1 MKLFLL
7 LFSAITL
14 AACGNSDDGRIE
26 ATGTMEATDVTISAQ
41 VSGTLESIRGD
52 EGMSV
57 AEGDTLAVIDQRDL
71 LLQLRQAD
79 ANLAAAEAQYKLTVI
94 GARREDVTQAEVTY
108 HNANRDLE
116 RMRELRATNSI
127 PQKQLEDAELRATIA
142 RQTFEKIKN
151 GARPEEIA
159 SVAAR
164 RDQASAQS
172 AALRKKVE
180 DCVVTSP
187 IAGTVINRFVE
198 RGEFTAPGAAL
209 FRVANLAELD
219 VMIYVPE
226 ADLPRIAIG
235 QTAAITVDAFND
247 RTFEGKVVFIS
258 STAEFTPKNI
268 QTKDERTK
276 LVFGV
281 KVRVHNPD
289 GILKAGIPA
298 DVVL

>member
-14 AACGNSDDGRIE
+14 AACGDSDDGRIE

-127 PQKQLEDAELRATIA
+127 PQKQLEEIKRRRNPQRSAKRSKTAWSLRPSRERSSIDSSSGVNSPPPA
-142 RQTFEKIKN
+142 RH
-151 GARPEEIA
+151 
-159 SVAAR
+159 S
-164 RDQASAQS
+164 SAW
-172 AALRKKVE
+172 
-180 DCVVTSP
+180 P
-187 IAGTVINRFVE
+187 IWR
-198 RGEFTAPGAAL
+198 
-209 FRVANLAELD
+209 
-219 VMIYVPE
+219 
-226 ADLPRIAIG
+226 
-235 QTAAITVDAFND
+235 
-247 RTFEGKVVFIS
+247 S
-258 STAEFTPKNI
+258 SMS
-268 QTKDERTK
+268 
-276 LVFGV
+276 
-281 KVRVHNPD
+281 
-289 GILKAGIPA
+289 
-298 DVVL
+298 